1 MKAWIIVSSFIF
13 FSCIKLAAHPIHISV
28 VNIDYVSDSNLVR
41 YSVRLFYDDFQNILN
56 RKYNTMLNFGKE
68 NRMTSKEQES
78 VQNYLNTNLIIKD
91 SKDNILRPVFLG
103 WKVEDFSVWF
113 FFRAKTGVAINEFFI
128 ENKLML
134 DVFMDQKNLLII
146 RKADDEKGFE
156 FNQRVTNQNIA
167 I

>member
-1 MKAWIIVSSFIF
+1 
-13 FSCIKLAAHPIHISV
+13 
-28 VNIDYVSDSNLVR
+28 
-41 YSVRLFYDDFQNILN
+41 
-56 RKYNTMLNFGKE
+56 MLNFGKE

-78 VQNYLNTNLIIKD
+78 VQKYLNSNFTIKD
-91 SKDNILRPVFLG
+91 SNDHILIPVFLG
-103 WKVEDFSVWF
+103 WKIEDFSIWF
-113 FFRAKTGVAINEFFI
+113 FFRAKTSDDINVFFI

-156 FNQRVTNQNIA
+156 FNQRITNQNIA

>member
-1 MKAWIIVSSFIF
+1 MKAQILILYIVIQSC
-13 FSCIKLAAHPIHISV
+13 FSVSAHPIHLSV
-28 VNIDYVSDSNLVR
+28 VNIDYICDSDLIE

-56 RKYNTMLNFGKE
+56 RKYNTMINFAKE

-78 VQNYLNTNLIIKD
+78 IQKYLNSNLKIMDSNGNIIA
-91 SKDNILRPVFLG
+91 PVFLG
-103 WKVEDFSVWF
+103 WKVEEFSVWF
-113 FFRAKTGVAINEFFI
+113 FFRAKTRGVINSFSI

-146 RKADDEKGFE
+146 NKTDIEKGLE
-156 FNQRVTNQNIA
+156 FNQRITYQSIA

>member
-13 FSCIKLAAHPIHISV
+13 FSCINLAAHPIHISV

-78 VQNYLNTNLIIKD
+78 VQKYLNTNLIIKD